1 MQNNENDYL
10 SSIKTLINQ
19 EEEEAFR
26 IFHKFDFKSRL
37 ESRLHAETHKETF
50 FLHSLKKFSPVLG
63 ICFLLIILGI
73 VFFIN
78 VLHYSPY
85 KRNLN
90 SIQKLLQQTPS
101 WQRFVKNKREDRI
114 VSTKNSEYVEFEWS
128 IKRVLFSVY
137 RDSLSE
143 KNLRALITQFF
154 SYSPAEKIEKQSP
167 EFRERLKS
175 INLDK
180 KIEMLKKRKVVYHFL
195 SKFLNKNDRR

>member
-37 ESRLHAETHKETF
+37 ESRLRAEIYKETS
-50 FLHSLKKFSPVLG
+50 FLRSLKKFSPVLR

-101 WQRFVKNKREDRI
+101 WQRFVKNEGEDRI

-128 IKRVLFSVY
+128 IKRILFSVY

-154 SYSPAEKIEKQSP
+154 SYSPTEKVEKQSP

-195 SKFLNKNDRR
+195 SKFLNKNERR